1 MTKKKRHYLSEF
13 SVNLHT
19 SNWLLMSADQLT
31 SGGLMADEEKAIA
44 DRSHIYLV
52 CRRPS
57 LRFDPSTF
65 VYANEQAS
73 GDLLYFISGSENRVP
88 FSIKFPLLDGAQS
101 ASLSPYPHREL
112 RTHDSKGNNVRY
124 LPANALSI
132 REGQHLSRPELAN
145 LEVLY
150 VGQSF
155 ASGNRSAFERLQS
168 HSTLQR
174 ILAEASYENPDCEIF
189 VATFV
194 YEPYR
199 VLTLFD
205 GKAKDAIH
213 DDRDTNRFLSIMDR
227 PLKMSQQ
234 ISLAEAAL
242 IRYFEPRYNKIY
254 KTKFPST
261 KQKVLASCYELDFSG
276 LSVEINTDDLHL
288 RLFSDKIQPATH
300 HISNIEL
307 FAHSDRAGFFF
318 FTDRDGDMKKA
329 IKTESPRVP

>member
-1 MTKKKRHYLSEF
+1 MTKKKHYLSEF
-13 SVNLHT
+13 SVNLCT
-19 SNWLLMSADQLT
+19 SNWLLISADQLT
-31 SGGLMADEEKAIA
+31 SGGVMSPEEKAIA
-44 DRSHIYLV
+44 DRSHIYVV

-65 VYANEQAS
+65 TYSGEQAA
-73 GDLLYFISGSENRVP
+73 GDLLYFVDGSENRVP
-88 FSIKFPLLDGAQS
+88 FSIKFPLLDGATG
-101 ASLSPYPHREL
+101 AALSPYPHREL
-112 RTHDSKGNNVRY
+112 RTYDSQGNNVRY
-124 LPANALSI
+124 FPANVLSI
-132 REGQHLSRPELAN
+132 REGQHLDRPELAN

-168 HSTLQR
+168 HSTLQK
-174 ILAEASYENPDCEIF
+174 ILAEASYENPDSEIF

-205 GKAKDAIH
+205 GKAKGVIS
-213 DDRDTNRFLSIMDR
+213 DDRDTNRFFSILDR
-227 PLKMSQQ
+227 PLKKSQQ

-242 IRYFEPRYNKIY
+242 IRYFQPRYNKIY
-254 KTKFPST
+254 KTNFPST

-276 LSVEINTDDLHL
+276 LTVEINTDELRF
-288 RLFSDKIQPATH
+288 RLFSDSVEPAMH

-318 FTDRDGDMKKA
+318 LTDRDGGVKKA
-329 IKTESPRVP
+329 MQTIG